1 MGGGLLQLVAYGA
14 QDAYITGN
22 PHITFWKVMYK
33 RHTNF
38 AMESM
43 RVNFTGSPT
52 YGQRSVVVVNRNADL
67 MFRTY
72 LEVTLPDT
80 RLSALPANTIS
91 GVTATSTPSLTTS
104 GVYWTTGGRRRLGY
118 LLIQQV
124 EIEIGGQ
131 IMDRHYGEWMYLWE
145 SLTSPFDQSIRL
157 DQMLGQSSAGSYSTP
172 SSCGGRPQVMYIPLS
187 FWFCRN
193 PGLALPLIA
202 LQYHEVRLNFIF
214 RQATDLVQNIY
225 GYDGNGNPL
234 FWSGGVAQA
243 AQNLPRFKD
252 AAVYIDYIY
261 LDTDERRRFAQQTH
275 EYLIDQLQYGLQQSI
290 TSQTVR
296 LDLTLNHPVKELVW
310 VFQDARMLDCSL
322 ITNTV
327 SGNNNLGNF
336 GTAFNTQPFQYS
348 DIVNRCRLQL
358 NGQDRFDERYG
369 DYFWKVQPYQHH
381 SGGAFEQHALTQQ
394 PLQGSQPGSMV
405 MMFTLQG
412 TSSATPVTAT
422 AGVQGGTLTLT
433 GGATYAQ
440 YVAAG
445 SPPMNIISATDLTTA
460 GGGGGVSAPGVLVGT
475 YFITLVLDP
484 TSATASACKIT
495 TKTGGTAAV
504 IGSGNDTL
512 QITAMLEPN
521 QGITDPLASTTPLAG
536 AGYTQNPSYAG
547 TGASASYV
555 PATFNYAQAGYQQ
568 TNYGYTQSVN
578 PINMYSFSLAP
589 EEHQPSG
596 SCNFSRIDTTTLVFD
611 TLTGSATGALSA
623 GQFPSKNYPYLF
635 RLYAVNYNIFRVM
648 SGMGGLAYSN

>member
-38 AMESM
+38 AMEAM

-80 RLSALPANTIS
+80 RAAATGAAQDVLW
-91 GVTATSTPSLTTS
+91 TA
-104 GVYWTTGGRRRLGY
+104 GGRRRLGY

-145 SLTSPFDQSIRL
+145 SLTSQYDQSVRL
-157 DQMLGQSSAGSYSTP
+157 DQMLGTAVEGTYSTP
-172 SSCGGRPQVMYIPLS
+172 AGCNGRPTVLYIPLS

-214 RQATDLVQNIY
+214 RQATDLVQNITT
-225 GYDGNGNPL
+225 
-234 FWSGGVAQA
+234 GGGAFTGGITA
-243 AQNLPRFKD
+243 AAAALPRFKD
-252 AAVYIDYIY
+252 AAVYVDYIY
-261 LDTDERRRFAQQTH
+261 LDTDERRRFAQQSH
-275 EYLIDQLQYGLQQSI
+275 EYLIDQLQYGLQQSV

-296 LDLTLNHPVKELVW
+296 LDLTLNHPVKELIW
-310 VFQDARMLDCSL
+310 VYQDARKLDCSQL
-322 ITNTV
+322 
-327 SGNNNLGNF
+327 SALGS
-336 GTAFNTQPFQYS
+336 ANTQPFSYD
-348 DIVNRCRLQL
+348 DIANRCRLQL

-381 SGGAFEQHALTQQ
+381 SGGAFEPHAYTQLPLT
-394 PLQGSQPGSMV
+394 GS
-405 MMFTLQG
+405 
-412 TSSATPVTAT
+412 T
-422 AGVQGGTLTLT
+422 AGAVAVWFTASAVASAGTTLGTIAIT
-433 GGATYAQ
+433 GGATYATL
-440 YVAAG
+440 AG
-445 SPPMNIISATDLTTA
+445 LTLQVVSATNASGYTLIPPGTGLTF
-460 GGGGGVSAPGVLVGT
+460 S
-475 YFITLVLDP
+475 
-484 TSATASACKIT
+484 SATAATLLTNSLT
-495 TKTGGTAAV
+495 TPTGGA
-504 IGSGNDTL
+504 
-512 QITAMLEPN
+512 
-521 QGITDPLASTTPLAG
+521 
-536 AGYTQNPSYAG
+536 AG
-547 TGASASYV
+547 TIYAIYDPNSIVNDPINAGGIAQSGLQMTNPDAIGLINNV
-555 PATFNYAQAGYQQ
+555 PAV
-568 TNYGYTQSVN
+568 YGYTQSVN
-578 PINMYSFSLAP
+578 PINVYSFALAP

-611 TLTGSATGALSA
+611 SIVGIDGRSLAAGS
-623 GQFPSKNYPYLF
+623 FPSKNYPYLF
-635 RLYAVNYNIFRVM
+635 RMYAVNYNIFRVM

>member
-22 PHITFWKVMYK
+22 PHITFWKVLYK

-38 AMESM
+38 AMEAM

-80 RLSALPANTIS
+80 RYSALNTTALGS
-91 GVTATSTPSLTTS
+91 TVTASTVPSTSTA
-104 GVYWTTGGRRRLGY
+104 GVLWTAGGRRRLGY

-131 IMDRHYGEWMYLWE
+131 VMDRHYGEWMYLWE
-145 SLTSPFDQSIRL
+145 SLTSPYDQSVRL
-157 DQMLGQSSAGSYSTP
+157 DQMLGYNAEGVVTTP
-172 SSCGGRPQVMYIPLS
+172 QGCGGRPTVMYIPLS

-214 RQATDLVQNIY
+214 RAATDLVQSVY
-225 GYDGNGNPL
+225 GY
-234 FWSGGVAQA
+234 SSTGVAQA
-243 AQNLPRFKD
+243 WPGGIPQAAQLLPRFKD
-252 AAVYIDYIY
+252 CAVYVDYIY

-275 EYLIDQLQYGLQQSI
+275 EYLIDQLQYGLQQSV
-290 TSQTVR
+290 TSANVR

-310 VFQDARMLDCSL
+310 VYQDARKLDCSL
-322 ITNTV
+322 PATST
-327 SGNNNLGNF
+327 GAAL
-336 GTAFNTQPFQYS
+336 TYTQPFSYD
-348 DIVNRCRLQL
+348 DIADRCRLQL

-381 SGGAFEQHALTQQ
+381 SGGGFEQHAQVQLPLT
-394 PLQGSQPGSMV
+394 GSVVGV
-405 MMFTLQG
+405 GTATFTG
-412 TSSATPVTAT
+412 NISSA
-422 AGVQGGTLTLT
+422 GVITLTANTLSGSIVT
-433 GGATYAQ
+433 GNVMY
-440 YVAAG
+440 
-445 SPPMNIISATDLTTA
+445 IISAVISA
-460 GGGGGVSAPGVLVGT
+460 GGGAGA
-475 YFITLVLDP
+475 
-484 TSATASACKIT
+484 
-495 TKTGGTAAV
+495 
-504 IGSGNDTL
+504 IG
-512 QITAMLEPN
+512 
-521 QGITDPLASTTPLAG
+521 TPLAG
-536 AGYTQNPSYAG
+536 FT
-547 TGASASYV
+547 TGATINALTSAASTANLSGAVYSTSITSGV
-555 PATFNYAQAGYQQ
+555 TAQASANIVTFYAIYDPTTPVYTSVSGISGISGLTGVTNYAQAGFQQ
-568 TNYGYTQSVN
+568 TNQTYAQSVN
-578 PINMYSFSLAP
+578 PINVYSFSLAP

-611 TLTGSATGALSA
+611 SITGDSA
-623 GQFPSKNYPYLF
+623 GAKTAGAFPSKQYPYLF
-635 RLYAVNYNIFRVM
+635 RMYAVNYNIFRVM

>member
-38 AMESM
+38 AMEAM
-43 RVNFTGSPT
+43 RVNFTGSPS

-80 RLSALPANTIS
+80 RAAATGATQDVLW
-91 GVTATSTPSLTTS
+91 TA
-104 GVYWTTGGRRRLGY
+104 GGRRRLGY

-131 IMDRHYGEWMYLWE
+131 VMDRHYGEWMYLWE
-145 SLTSPFDQSIRL
+145 SLTSQYDQSVRL
-157 DQMLGQSSAGSYSTP
+157 DQMLGAAVQGTYSTP
-172 SSCGGRPQVMYIPLS
+172 AGCNGRPTVMYIPLS

-214 RQATDLVQNIY
+214 RQATDLVQNITT
-225 GYDGNGNPL
+225 
-234 FWSGGVAQA
+234 GGGAFTGGIVAA
-243 AQNLPRFKD
+243 ASALPRFKD
-252 AAVYIDYIY
+252 AAVYVDYIY
-261 LDTDERRRFAQQTH
+261 LDTDERRRFAQQSH
-275 EYLIDQLQYGLQQSI
+275 EYLIDQLQYGLQQSV

-310 VFQDARMLDCSL
+310 VYQDARKLDCSQL
-322 ITNTV
+322 
-327 SGNNNLGNF
+327 SALGSP
-336 GTAFNTQPFQYS
+336 NTQPFAYD
-348 DIVNRCRLQL
+348 DIANRCRLQL

-381 SGGAFEQHALTQQ
+381 SGGAFEPHAYTQLPLT
-394 PLQGSQPGSMV
+394 GSTPGSV
-405 MMFTLQG
+405 LAIFSASTNATSGQLVLSAATSVG
-412 TSSATPVTAT
+412 TII
-422 AGVQGGTLTLT
+422 AGNQPTTGMYILSTSGTLTSLEGQQIQALT
-433 GGATYAQ
+433 SGTANALNAVYTLSGATTNSQ
-440 YVAAG
+440 SGLVVA
-445 SPPMNIISATDLTTA
+445 M
-460 GGGGGVSAPGVLVGT
+460 
-475 YFITLVLDP
+475 LDP
-484 TSATASACKIT
+484 NFSVNDSFNAGAYGQSGYQT
-495 TKTGGTAAV
+495 TNPDAIPV
-504 IGSGNDTL
+504 S
-512 QITAMLEPN
+512 PY
-521 QGITDPLASTTPLAG
+521 ASTA
-536 AGYTQNPSYAG
+536 
-547 TGASASYV
+547 
-555 PATFNYAQAGYQQ
+555 
-568 TNYGYTQSVN
+568 YTQSVN
-578 PINMYSFSLAP
+578 PINVYSFALAP

-611 TLTGSATGALSA
+611 SIVGMDGKALVAGS
-623 GQFPSKNYPYLF
+623 FPSKNYPYLF
-635 RLYAVNYNIFRVM
+635 RMYAVNYNIFRVM

>member
-38 AMESM
+38 AMEAM
-43 RVNFTGSPT
+43 RVNFTGSPA

-80 RLSALPANTIS
+80 RA
-91 GVTATSTPSLTTS
+91 TATGAAQDVL
-104 GVYWTTGGRRRLGY
+104 WTAGGRRRLGY

-131 IMDRHYGEWMYLWE
+131 VMDRHYGEWMFLWE
-145 SLTSPFDQSIRL
+145 SLTSNYDQSVRL
-157 DQMLGQSSAGSYSTP
+157 DQMLGANVGGTYSTP
-172 SSCGGRPQVMYIPLS
+172 AGCNGRPAVLYIPLS

-214 RQATDLVQNIY
+214 RQATDLVQNITT
-225 GYDGNGNPL
+225 NGTTWP
-234 FWSGGVAQA
+234 GGVAA
-243 AQNLPRFKD
+243 AAAALPRFKD
-252 AAVYIDYIY
+252 AAVYVDYIY
-261 LDTDERRRFAQQTH
+261 LDTDERRRFAQQSH

-296 LDLTLNHPVKELVW
+296 LDLTLNHPVKERVW
-310 VFQDARMLDCSL
+310 VYQDARMLDCSL
-322 ITNTV
+322 VGQSFASVPAAN
-327 SGNNNLGNF
+327 
-336 GTAFNTQPFQYS
+336 NTQPFQYA
-348 DIVNRCRLQL
+348 DIANRCRLQL

-381 SGGAFEQHALTQQ
+381 SGGAFEVHAATSLTASTVT
-394 PLQGSQPGSMV
+394 GSTAGSVYAVFSGNISASGVITLAANTTVGSIVTGNV
-405 MMFTLQG
+405 MTIV
-412 TSSATPVTAT
+412 SATVVSTGNGVAGFGVGATINALASGTANT
-422 AGVQGGTLTLT
+422 S
-433 GGATYAQ
+433 GATY
-440 YVAAG
+440 
-445 SPPMNIISATDLTTA
+445 STSITS
-460 GGGGGVSAPGVLVGT
+460 GVTGVNGIAFYAV
-475 YFITLVLDP
+475 YDP
-484 TSATASACKIT
+484 NNNAS
-495 TKTGGTAAV
+495 
-504 IGSGNDTL
+504 
-512 QITAMLEPN
+512 
-521 QGITDPLASTTPLAG
+521 TDPLI
-536 AGYTQNPSYAG
+536 NPSVSG
-547 TGASASYV
+547 INTG
-555 PATFNYAQAGYQQ
+555 FQQ
-568 TNYGYTQSVN
+568 TNPDGSLQYNNNGVATNLTTGMGYTQSIN
-578 PINMYSFSLAP
+578 PINVYSFSLAP

-611 TLTGSATGALSA
+611 SITGVDGKALVA
-623 GQFPSKNYPYLF
+623 GSFPSKNYPFLF
-635 RLYAVNYNIFRVM
+635 RMYAVNYNIFRVM